1 MLMAKNAY
9 KMAKNGKW
17 DLEIKVL
24 EDFFS
29 RQREFPSVRIGAVQI
44 ADGRKFVEVGMM
56 RVKKHNGNI
65 HFRATLDELLAY
77 KDILEQNSEP
87 FVNF

>member
-1 MLMAKNAY
+1 MAKNAY

-44 ADGRKFVEVGMM
+44 ADYSITTSSRIKFIGKAE
-56 RVKKHNGNI
+56 RNWSSSS
-65 HFRATLDELLAY
+65 ATSFG
-77 KDILEQNSEP
+77 Q
-87 FVNF
+87 

>member
-1 MLMAKNAY
+1 MAKNAY

-44 ADGRKFVEVGMM
+44 ADGRKFVEG
-56 RVKKHNGNI
+56 
-65 HFRATLDELLAY
+65 
-77 KDILEQNSEP
+77 
-87 FVNF
+87 

>member
-1 MLMAKNAY
+1 MAKNAY

-56 RVKKHNGNI
+56 RVKKHSGNI